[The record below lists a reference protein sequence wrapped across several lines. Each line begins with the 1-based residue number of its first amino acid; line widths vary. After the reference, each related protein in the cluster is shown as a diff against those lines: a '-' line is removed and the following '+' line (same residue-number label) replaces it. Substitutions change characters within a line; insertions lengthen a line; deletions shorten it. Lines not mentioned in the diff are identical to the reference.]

1 MEPKQLTHMGEEW
14 LLDKRR
20 EESER
25 FGPTGSSCERWSRT
39 TGIGTTA
46 GSSWTPSGQ
55 KGRALM
61 FASEQ
66 LQADREIV
74 LVAAAQKLPRP

>member
-1 MEPKQLTHMGEEW
+1 MGEEW

-66 LQADREIV
+66 LKADREIV
-74 LVAAAQKLPRP
+74 LVAAAQKLPCP